1 MAKQKDGITDLTKVL
16 ISAAN
21 KFTDAEYT
29 KLTKVIFALLHGV
42 NYGYDTMDQRFLNDA
57 QDLKF
62 VHNADKK
69 FKKSFY
75 YYFLGIGSCDFSF
88 ASYFESVELPKKFD
102 RSLTY
107 LKLEVLIPYKDFDLT
122 FSSNISS
129 KNQLFQLGL
138 AKGF

>member
-29 KLTKVIFALLHGV
+29 KLTQVIFAMLHGV

-69 FKKSFY
+69 FKK
-75 YYFLGIGSCDFSF
+75 II
-88 ASYFESVELPKKFD
+88 KKKKVKNNVI
-102 RSLTY
+102 Y
-107 LKLEVLIPYKDFDLT
+107 I
-122 FSSNISS
+122 SNFRQESS
-129 KNQLFQLGL
+129 KDD
-138 AKGF
+138 A

>member
-29 KLTKVIFALLHGV
+29 KLTQVIFALLHGV

-62 VHNADKK
+62 IHNADKK
-69 FKKSFY
+69 FKKITKVKKNY
-75 YYFLGIGSCDFSF
+75 KNNVIYVKHFLKETS
-88 ASYFESVELPKKFD
+88 
-102 RSLTY
+102 
-107 LKLEVLIPYKDFDLT
+107 KDD
-122 FSSNISS
+122 
-129 KNQLFQLGL
+129 
-138 AKGF
+138 A

>member
-29 KLTKVIFALLHGV
+29 KLTQVIFALLHGV

-69 FKKSFY
+69 FKKIIKKKKVKNNVIYISN
-75 YYFLGIGSCDFSF
+75 FSKET
-88 ASYFESVELPKKFD
+88 S
-102 RSLTY
+102 
-107 LKLEVLIPYKDFDLT
+107 KDD
-122 FSSNISS
+122 
-129 KNQLFQLGL
+129 
-138 AKGF
+138 A

>member
-29 KLTKVIFALLHGV
+29 KLTQVIFALLHGV

-69 FKKSFY
+69 FKK
-75 YYFLGIGSCDFSF
+75 II
-88 ASYFESVELPKKFD
+88 KK
-102 RSLTY
+102 R
-107 LKLEVLIPYKDFDLT
+107 K
-122 FSSNISS
+122 
-129 KNQLFQLGL
+129 
-138 AKGF
+138 

>member
-29 KLTKVIFALLHGV
+29 KLTQVIFAMLHGV

-69 FKKSFY
+69 FKKIIKKKKVKNNVIYISN
-75 YYFLGIGSCDFSF
+75 FSR
-88 ASYFESVELPKKFD
+88 E
-102 RSLTY
+102 
-107 LKLEVLIPYKDFDLT
+107 
-122 FSSNISS
+122 SS
-129 KNQLFQLGL
+129 KDD
-138 AKGF
+138 A

>member
-1 MAKQKDGITDLTKVL
+1 MAKKTDGITDLTKVL

-29 KLTKVIFALLHGV
+29 KLTQVIFAMLHGV

-69 FKKSFY
+69 FKKIIKKKKVKNNVIYISN
-75 YYFLGIGSCDFSF
+75 FSKET
-88 ASYFESVELPKKFD
+88 S
-102 RSLTY
+102 
-107 LKLEVLIPYKDFDLT
+107 KDD
-122 FSSNISS
+122 
-129 KNQLFQLGL
+129 
-138 AKGF
+138 A

>member
-1 MAKQKDGITDLTKVL
+1 MGKKTDGITDLTKVL

-29 KLTKVIFALLHGV
+29 KLTQVIFAMLHGV

-69 FKKSFY
+69 FKKIIKKKKVKNNVIYISN
-75 YYFLGIGSCDFSF
+75 FSKET
-88 ASYFESVELPKKFD
+88 S
-102 RSLTY
+102 
-107 LKLEVLIPYKDFDLT
+107 KDD
-122 FSSNISS
+122 
-129 KNQLFQLGL
+129 
-138 AKGF
+138 A

>member
-1 MAKQKDGITDLTKVL
+1 MGKKTDGITDLTKVL

-29 KLTKVIFALLHGV
+29 KLTQVIFALLHGV

-69 FKKSFY
+69 FKKIIKKKKVKNNVIYISN
-75 YYFLGIGSCDFSF
+75 FSKET
-88 ASYFESVELPKKFD
+88 S
-102 RSLTY
+102 
-107 LKLEVLIPYKDFDLT
+107 KDD
-122 FSSNISS
+122 
-129 KNQLFQLGL
+129 
-138 AKGF
+138 A

>member
-29 KLTKVIFALLHGV
+29 KLTQVIFAMLHGV

-62 VHNADKK
+62 IHNADKK
-69 FKKSFY
+69 FKKIIKKKKVKNNVIYISN
-75 YYFLGIGSCDFSF
+75 FSKGT
-88 ASYFESVELPKKFD
+88 S
-102 RSLTY
+102 
-107 LKLEVLIPYKDFDLT
+107 KDD
-122 FSSNISS
+122 
-129 KNQLFQLGL
+129 
-138 AKGF
+138 A

>member
-29 KLTKVIFALLHGV
+29 KLTQVIFAMLHGV
-42 NYGYDTMDQRFLNDA
+42 NYGYETMDQRFLNDA

-69 FKKSFY
+69 FKKIINKKKVKDNVIYISN
-75 YYFLGIGSCDFSF
+75 FSK
-88 ASYFESVELPKKFD
+88 E
-102 RSLTY
+102 
-107 LKLEVLIPYKDFDLT
+107 
-122 FSSNISS
+122 SS
-129 KNQLFQLGL
+129 KDD
-138 AKGF
+138 A

>member
-1 MAKQKDGITDLTKVL
+1 MAKKTDGITDLTKVL

-29 KLTKVIFALLHGV
+29 KLTQVIFAMLHGV

-69 FKKSFY
+69 FKK
-75 YYFLGIGSCDFSF
+75 II
-88 ASYFESVELPKKFD
+88 KKKKVKNNVI
-102 RSLTY
+102 Y
-107 LKLEVLIPYKDFDLT
+107 I
-122 FSSNISS
+122 SNFRQESS
-129 KNQLFQLGL
+129 KDD
-138 AKGF
+138 A

>member
-29 KLTKVIFALLHGV
+29 KLTQVIFAMLHGV

-69 FKKSFY
+69 FKKIIKKKKVKNNVIYISN
-75 YYFLGIGSCDFSF
+75 FS
-88 ASYFESVELPKKFD
+88 
-102 RSLTY
+102 RQ
-107 LKLEVLIPYKDFDLT
+107 
-122 FSSNISS
+122 SS
-129 KNQLFQLGL
+129 KDD
-138 AKGF
+138 A

>member
-29 KLTKVIFALLHGV
+29 KLTQVIFAMLHGV

-69 FKKSFY
+69 FKKIIKKKKVKNNVIYISN
-75 YYFLGIGSCDFSF
+75 FSRET
-88 ASYFESVELPKKFD
+88 S
-102 RSLTY
+102 
-107 LKLEVLIPYKDFDLT
+107 KDD
-122 FSSNISS
+122 
-129 KNQLFQLGL
+129 
-138 AKGF
+138 A

>member
-16 ISAAN
+16 VSAAS

-29 KLTKVIFALLHGV
+29 KLTQVIFALLHGV

-69 FKKSFY
+69 FKKIIKKKKVKNNVIYISN
-75 YYFLGIGSCDFSF
+75 FSKET
-88 ASYFESVELPKKFD
+88 S
-102 RSLTY
+102 
-107 LKLEVLIPYKDFDLT
+107 KDD
-122 FSSNISS
+122 
-129 KNQLFQLGL
+129 
-138 AKGF
+138 A